1 MTLTSLVALAVMSES
16 NLNASEVIRQSWNKT
31 LVVGHRGAADY
42 APENTLPAFEK
53 AVESQAMAA
62 ECDIHMSKDGVP
74 MVIHDKTLK
83 RTFPVDGV
91 VAEMTVE
98 ELKKIGVPT
107 LRDYIEVLRGK
118 VVQVIEIKDGKGVV
132 PAVIQEVLRAGT
144 ERETIIFSF
153 NADFVKQSKELAA
166 DIPAVWLVAGA
177 YAPDKF
183 DEMLGK
189 KIDCRADAVGF
200 QFRNVTPELA
210 AFLRRDR
217 VPLFVWT
224 VPTGAEVDRLK
235 SLRVNFIITDS
246 PNHVR
251 EQLGS

>member
-1 MTLTSLVALAVMSES
+1 MIFTSLVAFAAMNESTLSAVDVM
-16 NLNASEVIRQSWNKT
+16 RQSWNKT

-53 AVESQAMAA
+53 AVESQAVAA

-74 MVIHDKTLK
+74 MVIHDKTLR

-91 VAEMTVE
+91 VAEMTAA
-98 ELKKIGVPT
+98 ELKEIGVPT

-118 VVQVIEIKDGKGVV
+118 TVQVIEIKDGKGVV

-153 NADFVKQSKELAA
+153 NAEFVKQSKEIAA
-166 DIPAVWLVAGA
+166 DIPAVWLVAGTFA
-177 YAPDKF
+177 SGKF
-183 DEMLGK
+183 DDMLAK
-189 KIDCRADAVGF
+189 KIECRADAVGF
-200 QFRNVTPELA
+200 QYRSVTPELA

-224 VPTGAEVDRLK
+224 VPPGEEVERLK

-246 PNHVR
+246 PMHVR